1 MTSFWHRWY
10 RPLTA
15 LALFAMLLAFTGPLI
30 SQMQRLMEM
39 PVGTMAEMPRHGD
52 AEPHVHGQPQA
63 VDEVHILH
71 HFDMAACGYC
81 ELFLHAPGLE
91 LPQVLPPSAPPP
103 SARRRDLALHHSGL
117 SQLRLPRA
125 APRLKSFPSPV
136 AANAASRAALPAS
149 YVLLAFGRD
158 SR

>member
-39 PVGTMAEMPRHGD
+39 PVGTMAEIPRHDD
-52 AEPHVHGQPQA
+52 AEPHAHGQLRA
-63 VDEVHILH
+63 VDDAHFLH

-81 ELFLHAPGLE
+81 ELFLHVPGLA
-91 LPQVLPPSAPPP
+91 LPQVLPPSTPPP
-103 SARRRDLALHHSGL
+103 ATFHPPVVVV
-117 SQLRLPRA
+117 LPSTTPVY
-125 APRLKSFPSPV
+125 PRY
-136 AANAASRAALPAS
+136 ASRAPPRA
-149 YVLLAFGRD
+149 
-158 SR
+158 

>member
-39 PVGTMAEMPRHGD
+39 PIGTMAEMPRHGD
-52 AEPHVHGQPQA
+52 AESHAHGQPRA
-63 VDEVHILH
+63 VDEVHLLH

-81 ELFLHAPGLE
+81 ELFLHAPGLA
-91 LPQVLPPSAPPP
+91 LPRVLPPSMPPP
-103 SARRRDLALHHSGL
+103 ATFHPPAVAV
-117 SQLRLPRA
+117 LPSTTPVY
-125 APRLKSFPSPV
+125 PRY
-136 AANAASRAALPAS
+136 ASRAPPRA
-149 YVLLAFGRD
+149 
-158 SR
+158 

>member
-39 PVGTMAEMPRHGD
+39 PVGPMAEMPRHGD
-52 AEPHVHGQPQA
+52 AEPHAHGQPRA
-63 VDEVHILH
+63 VDDAHFLH

-81 ELFLHAPGLE
+81 ELFLHVPGLA
-91 LPQVLPPSAPPP
+91 LPQVLPPSTPPP
-103 SARRRDLALHHSGL
+103 ATFHPPVVVV
-117 SQLRLPRA
+117 LPSTTTVY
-125 APRLKSFPSPV
+125 PRY
-136 AANAASRAALPAS
+136 ASRAPPRA
-149 YVLLAFGRD
+149 
-158 SR
+158 

>member
-39 PVGTMAEMPRHGD
+39 PVGTMAEMPSHGD
-52 AEPHVHGQPQA
+52 AEPHAHGQPRA
-63 VDEVHILH
+63 VDDAHLLH

-81 ELFLHAPGLE
+81 ELFLHVPGLA
-91 LPQVLPPSAPPP
+91 LPQVLPPSTPPP
-103 SARRRDLALHHSGL
+103 ATFHPPVVVV
-117 SQLRLPRA
+117 LPSTTPVY
-125 APRLKSFPSPV
+125 PRY
-136 AANAASRAALPAS
+136 ASRAPPRA
-149 YVLLAFGRD
+149 
-158 SR
+158 